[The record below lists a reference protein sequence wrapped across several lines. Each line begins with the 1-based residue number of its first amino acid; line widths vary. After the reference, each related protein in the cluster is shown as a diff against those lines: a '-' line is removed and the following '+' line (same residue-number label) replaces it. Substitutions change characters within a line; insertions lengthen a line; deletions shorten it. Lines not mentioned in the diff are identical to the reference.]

1 MKGID
6 LNRYIE
12 ILDPQLEFVIRNL
25 LTYKKEKIFILKNLY
40 QKVLREFRYW
50 IEFKYSNGIVKFI
63 LIRPQICHIN
73 CTGLS

>member
-25 LTYKKEKIFILKNLY
+25 LTYKKEKVFFIKNLY
-40 QKVLREFRYW
+40 QKVTRIQILDR
-50 IEFKYSNGIVKFI
+50 IQIFKWHS
-63 LIRPQICHIN
+63 
-73 CTGLS
+73 

>member
-25 LTYKKEKIFILKNLY
+25 LTYKKEKIFFFKHLY
-40 QKVLREFRYW
+40 QKVVPCITGTQILDK
-50 IEFKYSNGIVKFI
+50 IQIFKWHG
-63 LIRPQICHIN
+63 
-73 CTGLS
+73 